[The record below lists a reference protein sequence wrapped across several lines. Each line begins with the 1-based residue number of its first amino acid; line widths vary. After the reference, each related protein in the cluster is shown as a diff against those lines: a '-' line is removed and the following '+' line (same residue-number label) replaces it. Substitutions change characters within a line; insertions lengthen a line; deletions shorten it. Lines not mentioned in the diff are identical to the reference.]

1 MRCLNPGHW
10 RRKQQHTLG
19 LLFGKCHGQRNLA
32 GYSPWGHNVSDT
44 AEQLNNCKPSS
55 DAWLATDPGLVP
67 HFSGTAL
74 PCFQLCPTL
83 SFYPLPSQKAEL
95 RLFATLLRLVNTGA
109 IDQPKITPLI
119 FSTPSHP
126 NKGLP
131 PTLLDDIIPCCC
143 LGELN
148 QLCTSGSS

>member
-32 GYSPWGHNVSDT
+32 GYSPWGHKVSDT

-95 RLFATLLRLVNTGA
+95 RLLATLLRLVNTGA
-109 IDQPKITPLI
+109 IAQPKIILLI
-119 FSTPSHP
+119 FSTLPIQTKGSHQP
-126 NKGLP
+126 YLM
-131 PTLLDDIIPCCC
+131 I
-143 LGELN
+143 
-148 QLCTSGSS
+148 